1 MVDGSRKAFLAGERP
16 DDVLVYVAARAV
28 SGIEALADRGER
40 TEKGVAF
47 VLDGERGRRVAEQV
61 LGTDPMDLASAAM
74 DREGEL
80 DLVSL
85 AGTCPAAEVDTGVD
99 GASAADD
106 VDDVGADTDI
116 DDGSSAHAL
125 RGVFAFAE
133 ERNPEA
139 GGIYAEGDVIHAYAV
154 CTCGTVYS
162 DRWVA
167 GNRDPSE

>member
-1 MVDGSRKAFLAGERP
+1 MVDGSRKAFFAGERP

-47 VLDGERGRRVAEQV
+47 VLDGERGRRVAERV

-74 DREGEL
+74 NREGEL

-99 GASAADD
+99 GASTADD
-106 VDDVGADTDI
+106 VGSDTDI